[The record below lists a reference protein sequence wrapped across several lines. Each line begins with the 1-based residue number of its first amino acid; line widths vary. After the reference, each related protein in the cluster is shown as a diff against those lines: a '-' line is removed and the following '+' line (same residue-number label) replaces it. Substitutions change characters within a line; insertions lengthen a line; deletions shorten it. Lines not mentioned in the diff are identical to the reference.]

1 MFARTIV
8 DVRATATGGPR
19 HGRIYLTPDRS
30 YRRRMTKILHLGQT
44 LSFTGD
50 PFVEGPAAATHS
62 SRGGVL
68 IEGGR
73 VIATGEADALR
84 ANHPG
89 AEVTDHGDGLILPGF
104 VDAHMH
110 YPQTAMIASWG
121 KRLIDWLNSY
131 TFPEEMKFADRAYA
145 DEIAGRTLDL
155 AIAYGTT
162 TLTSFCTIHPGSVDA
177 FFEATQAR
185 GMAGFA
191 GKTCMDRNAPD
202 GLRDDARSAHDDSEA
217 LIERWHK
224 KGRATYVITPRFSPT
239 SSPEQLSALG
249 ALWAA
254 HPDCLMQTH
263 LSEQVDEIDWVKGL
277 YPQACDYLDTYEQH
291 GLLGPR
297 GLYGHAIH
305 LEPRETDRLR
315 ETGAGL
321 VHCPPSNTFIG
332 SGLFDMAARVAE
344 GQRIGL
350 ASDTGGGSSFS
361 MLRVMGAAYEIGQL
375 KRNPIHPA
383 QLLWL
388 ATEGSA
394 TVLHSEGEIG
404 RLAPGAMADMI
415 VLDLASTPG
424 IAQRSAVASDIWEAL
439 FPTIMMGDDRAIAK
453 TYIAGRQMKG

>member
-1 MFARTIV
+1 
-8 DVRATATGGPR
+8 
-19 HGRIYLTPDRS
+19 
-30 YRRRMTKILHLGQT
+30 MTKTLHLGQT
-44 LSFTGD
+44 LHFTGD
-50 PFVEGPAAATHS
+50 PFREGPSAATHS
-62 SRGGVL
+62 SRGAVL
-68 IEGGR
+68 VEDGR
-73 VIATGEADALR
+73 VAATGEADALR
-84 ANHPG
+84 AANPQ
-89 AEVTDHGDGLILPGF
+89 AEVVDHGDGLILPGF

-131 TFPEEMKFADRAYA
+131 TFPEEGKFADRAYA

-155 AIAYGTT
+155 ALANGTT

-177 FFEATQAR
+177 FFEAAETR
-185 GMAGFA
+185 GMAAFA

-202 GLRDDARSAHDDSEA
+202 YLSDTAQSAHDDSAA
-217 LIERWHK
+217 LIGRWHD
-224 KGRATYVITPRFSPT
+224 KGRARYVITPRFSPT
-239 SSPEQLSALG
+239 STPEQLEALG

-254 HPDCLMQTH
+254 NPSCLMQTH
-263 LSEQVDEIDWVKGL
+263 LSEQVDEIEWVKGL
-277 YPQACDYLDTYEQH
+277 YPQARDYLDTYEAH
-291 GLLGPR
+291 GLLGER

-305 LEPRETDRLR
+305 LEPREADRLR
-315 ETGAGL
+315 EVGAGL
-321 VHCPPSNTFIG
+321 VHCPTSNTFIG
-332 SGLFDMAARVAE
+332 SGLFDMAARVAQ

-383 QLLWL
+383 ELLWL

-394 TVLHSEGEIG
+394 KVLHSEGEIG

-424 IAQRSAVASDIWEAL
+424 IAQRSALASDIWEAL
-439 FPTIMMGDDRAIAK
+439 FPTIMMGDDRAISRV
-453 TYIAGRQMKG
+453 YVAGREMTAGR